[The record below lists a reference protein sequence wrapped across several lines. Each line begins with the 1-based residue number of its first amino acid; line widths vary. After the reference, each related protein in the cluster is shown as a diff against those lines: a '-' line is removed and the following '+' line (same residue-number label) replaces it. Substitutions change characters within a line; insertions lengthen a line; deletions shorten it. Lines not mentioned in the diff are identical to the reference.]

1 MREELLKLANDL
13 TEVSESKELAPQQT
27 RLIKTCI
34 ISMLELSQ
42 TQNEDDF
49 FNTAKDLF
57 QNLAAIMKH
66 SHFQNT
72 AGKTHRIP
80 YAEQAIELSI
90 EILSDELYTKKLKKY
105 DQ

>member
-1 MREELLKLANDL
+1 MRQELLKLANDL
-13 TEVSESKELAPQQT
+13 TEVSTQNELAPQQS

-34 ISMLELSQ
+34 IAMLELSQ
-42 TQNEDDF
+42 THNEDDF

-66 SHFQNT
+66 SHFQT
-72 AGKTHRIP
+72 TTGKTNRIP

>member
-1 MREELLKLANDL
+1 MRQELLKLASDL
-13 TEVSESKELAPQQT
+13 TEISTQKELAPQQT

-66 SHFQNT
+66 SDFQNS
-72 AGKTHRIP
+72 AGKANKIP

>member
-1 MREELLKLANDL
+1 MRQELLKLANDL
-13 TEVSESKELAPQQT
+13 TEVSTQKELAPQQT

-42 TQNEDDF
+42 THDEDEF

-66 SHFQNT
+66 SHFQST
-72 AGKTHRIP
+72 AGKANKIA

-90 EILSDELYTKKLKKY
+90 EILSDDLYNSKLKKY